1 MPVKLRRG
9 SFRVAGTVFS
19 SNWKYTENRM
29 NPMIFFEQKQIAE
42 HKSTRIL
49 FHSDLCWNKE
59 WKMFFLYSVEHYANL
74 DWIETNPT
82 KRHSK
87 SFFEVRSCKQF
98 LKPCTINL
106 TSIPQQTLAR
116 TVLRRFSSIMSAA
129 RHQQIRLFYA
139 FAPLSR

>member
-1 MPVKLRRG
+1 MPVKLRSG

-59 WKMFFLYSVEHYANL
+59 WKIFFLYSVEHYANL
-74 DWIETNPT
+74 DTGL
-82 KRHSK
+82 
-87 SFFEVRSCKQF
+87 KQTRQKGTPKVS
-98 LKPCTINL
+98 LKL
-106 TSIPQQTLAR
+106 D
-116 TVLRRFSSIMSAA
+116 
-129 RHQQIRLFYA
+129 YA
-139 FAPLSR
+139 NCF